1 MTYAA
6 VSVTEVGEMD
16 DWMTEIQQDDKL
28 RAIVQDL
35 MVNSES
41 HPSYILQDLELQVT
55 PESVLA
61 ARNNSSREVEMP
73 TTIEEL
79 EAAIQ
84 DTTSQ
89 ANSILFVNHN
99 ILEQYEDRQR
109 QKILQ
114 QNLKQT
120 RRNLEGA

>member
-1 MTYAA
+1 M
-6 VSVTEVGEMD
+6 
-16 DWMTEIQQDDKL
+16 Q
-28 RAIVQDL
+28 
-35 MVNSES
+35 
-41 HPSYILQDLELQVT
+41 
-55 PESVLA
+55 
-61 ARNNSSREVEMP
+61 MP

-109 QKILQ
+109 HVISILVFFWVISMCDLYLQ
-114 QNLKQT
+114 IT
-120 RRNLEGA
+120 IT

>member
-1 MTYAA
+1 M
-6 VSVTEVGEMD
+6 
-16 DWMTEIQQDDKL
+16 Q
-28 RAIVQDL
+28 
-35 MVNSES
+35 
-41 HPSYILQDLELQVT
+41 
-55 PESVLA
+55 
-61 ARNNSSREVEMP
+61 MP

-109 QKILQ
+109 KVLSILVIFFG
-114 QNLKQT
+114 LLPCAIYIDKLLLLH
-120 RRNLEGA
+120 R